1 MSVEIYQIT
10 APVFIHNLKNLSAI
24 LKKAAA
30 SAKSRG
36 IDPQVLLQSR
46 LAPDMFPLVRQVQIV
61 TDNTKNCCA
70 RLTGVAAPVFED
82 GDDDFAKLQ
91 QRIKDTLTYIRGLKK
106 DQFPDDA
113 SMPVEMKLPIGVLH
127 FSAKDYVNGW
137 AYPNIYFH
145 FTTAYNI
152 LRHNGIEVGKADFLG
167 LVPGMSATGKIAK
180 MMGLPAPKKKAAKKK
195 TAKKKAVKK
204 KAVKKKAV
212 KDDVKKAAKKKVG
225 KKKVAKKK
233 VAKKK

>member
-46 LAPDMFPLVRQVQIV
+46 LAPDMFPLARQVQIV

-113 SMPVEMKLPIGVLH
+113 SVPVEMKLPIGVLH

-152 LRHNGIEVGKADFLG
+152 LRHNGIEIGKADFLG

-180 MMGLPAPKKKAAKKK
+180 MMGLPAPRKKAAKKK
-195 TAKKKAVKK
+195 AVKG
-204 KAVKKKAV
+204 
-212 KDDVKKAAKKKVG
+212 DMNTAA

-233 VAKKK
+233 VAKKKVSKKKVAKKK